1 VRITAGGQMV
11 AELHP
16 ERDFTWHVTVPAD
29 AVQRAGGAI
38 AIEIDRVY
46 WPGPA
51 EGTTD
56 TRKLGLRLFETTV
69 SAVAPPDRP

>member
-1 VRITAGGQMV
+1 MHPFVSFVFFV
-11 AELHP
+11 ADPL
-16 ERDFTWHVTVPAD
+16 HVTVPAD